1 MNPKVT
7 AVEPMNSYILRLT
20 FENNDVRVFD
30 VSPFLEK
37 GIFQELKDESYFRQ
51 VSVAF
56 GWVQWPHEQDFSK
69 DTLYLLSSP
78 ETVSAPTY

>member
-7 AVEPMNSYILRLT
+7 AVEPMDSYLLRLT

-37 GIFQELKDESYFRQ
+37 GIFQELKDKNYFRQ

-56 GWVQWPHEQDFSK
+56 GGIQWPHEQDFSK
-69 DTLYLLSSP
+69 DTLYVLSTP
-78 ETVSAPTY
+78 FK

>member
-1 MNPKVT
+1 MNPKITHVK
-7 AVEPMNSYILRLT
+7 AMNKHLLKLM
-20 FENNDVRVFD
+20 FENGDVRVFD

-37 GIFQELKDESYFRQ
+37 GIFQELKDESYFKQ

-56 GWVQWPHEQDFSK
+56 GGVQWPHEQDFSK

-78 ETVSAPTY
+78 Q

>member
-7 AVEPMNSYILRLT
+7 SVISMNSYFLKLT
-20 FENNDVRVFD
+20 FENGDVRVFD
-30 VSPFLEK
+30 VSPFLDK

-56 GWVQWPHEQDFSK
+56 GGVQWPHEQDFSK

-78 ETVSAPTY
+78 EVI

>member
-7 AVEPMNSYILRLT
+7 HVKAMNKHLLKLT
-20 FENNDVRVFD
+20 FENGDVRVFD
-30 VSPFLEK
+30 VSSFLDK
-37 GIFQELKDESYFRQ
+37 GIFQELKDESYFKQ

-56 GWVQWPHEQDFSK
+56 GGIQWPHEQDFSK

-78 ETVSAPTY
+78 Q